1 MQGKVTPATGIVILL
16 GVATTFA
23 ANHVAARIAFDHG
36 ASVATGVTVRAA
48 GTAVVLLLLMKTQ
61 NVALSLPTA
70 LRGRALLAG
79 VLVAVQSYCLY
90 SAVALIPA
98 ALALLVFQIC
108 PLLFVMLTWAMG
120 KEAPRPQTFAAMLLA
135 LAGLALALDINPE
148 KFSARWRELGAGV
161 SWAFAGA
168 VSFAFVYYMNSHSLK
183 SVDGKLRT
191 FVVTAVTAVLG
202 LAGGAAAQA
211 LALPADRTGWMAL
224 ALLTV
229 FYGAAMTTL
238 FIVLP
243 RLHGAASLAAT
254 NFEPIALLVLA
265 WVILGQRLEPLQ
277 IVGAFATVGA
287 IAWIGAARR

>member
-1 MQGKVTPATGIVILL
+1 
-16 GVATTFA
+16 VATTFA

-36 ASVATGVTVRAA
+36 ASVAAGVTARAA
-48 GTAVVLLLLMKTQ
+48 GTALVLLLLMKVQ
-61 NVALSLPTA
+61 NVAVSLPPA

-98 ALALLVFQIC
+98 ALALLVFQTC
-108 PLLFVMLTWAMG
+108 PMLFVLLSWAMG

-135 LAGLALALDINPE
+135 LAGLALALDINPA
-148 KFSARWRELGAGV
+148 KFSVRWSELGAGV
-161 SWAFAGA
+161 TWAFAGA

-183 SVDGKLRT
+183 SVDGRVRT
-191 FVVTAVTAVLG
+191 FAVTAVTAVLG
-202 LAGGAAAQA
+202 LAGGAAADA
-211 LALPADRTGWMAL
+211 LALPADNPGWVAL

-254 NFEPIALLVLA
+254 NFEPIALLALA
-265 WVILGQRLEPLQ
+265 WVFLGQRLEPLQ
-277 IVGAFATVGA
+277 IVGALATVGA
-287 IAWIGAARR
+287 IAWIGAGKR